1 MCVPLSLC
9 RQVWVLTC
17 YRVLVEVRGT
27 SFLLALTFHIAAMLS
42 LFSSTRLAVPQSSGE
57 SPVSVSC
64 VTIGTL
70 GLWMC
75 STISVLFRSVNSI
88 SCPHDLGALPTES
101 SPVP

>member
-1 MCVPLSLC
+1 M
-9 RQVWVLTC
+9 
-17 YRVLVEVRGT
+17 
-27 SFLLALTFHIAAMLS
+27 LALTFHIVAMLS

-57 SPVSVSC
+57 SPVSVSR
-64 VTIGTL
+64 VTIRIL

-75 STISVLFRSVNSI
+75 TTISVLFRSVNSI